1 MQAPPDPYAPTVHQ
15 SPPTSPQQQ
24 PPPSDFMTVLIFA
37 ALMLLFAPIFAPIVW
52 WLSSRELRRI
62 EVGLAANERITELKI
77 FRIVAIVLSV
87 IIIAGTVFVLLAIGI
102 SVLAAGIGLSSGG

>member
-1 MQAPPDPYAPTVHQ
+1 MQAQHDPYAPMVHQ
-15 SPPTSPQQQ
+15 SPPAAPQQQ
-24 PPPSDFMTVLIFA
+24 PLPSDFMTVLIFA
-37 ALMLLFAPIFAPIVW
+37 GLMLFFAPIFAPIVW

-87 IIIAGTVFVLLAIGI
+87 LMIAGIAGGLLVVGI
-102 SVLAAGIGLSSGG
+102 SVLAVGVGLAA